1 MLVSS
6 ILDVLA
12 SNEARLGKTQAV
24 CSRFPTVM
32 VVDVARA
39 GGVYMFARTLG

>member
-12 SNEARLGKTQAV
+12 LNEARLGETQAV
-24 CSRFPTVM
+24 CSPFPTVM
-32 VVDVARA
+32 VADVARA
-39 GGVYMFARTLG
+39 GGVYMLARTLG